1 MSGEVFHDG
10 LGELRKIRWKLNY
23 YPRDVWLYMLA
34 AQWKRISQEEAF
46 VGRAGDTGDELG
58 SQVVAARM
66 VREIIKRRF

>member
-1 MSGEVFHDG
+1 M
-10 LGELRKIRWKLNY
+10 KLNY